1 MTFPLKSNFPTHF
14 RIRKSSEFK
23 EVFEKGNKLNGESY
37 TLVYSENTLGFPRLG
52 LVVGKWCGNVIVR
65 NRIKRI
71 LREVFRRNKSIFD
84 SLDILII
91 AKRKSE
97 TLNYNQAEEEIK
109 RILNLRLI

>member
-23 EVFEKGNKLNGESY
+23 GVFEKGNKLNGERY